1 MEQLHKFEVSYDKW
15 SPPSISRDSVFFRRA
30 HIELENLFLKIS
42 DQDQKDLLYK
52 VPNTSGID
60 SFFKIPLIQVQ
71 SWTVQNGTD
80 LVLVFKCRDC
90 WRFRFE
96 SKPSILN
103 ASMRLSSLISAVET
117 NPAMY
122 ALAFKMEGSMNNDL
136 EGRPWSLSSV
146 ESQFERLE
154 LSLDKWRISHV
165 NKDFK
170 VCENIPELIIVPAA
184 AADDVFVNISDFRAS
199 RKVPHLVYA
208 SKSGGCLV
216 RSGQPLVGTKG
227 RRSVED
233 EQLVQL
239 FLTSDKSKPCLV
251 DTRTKATALNAKN
264 KGGGTEAELGTYTN
278 IRMFFTNLESPSGI
292 RDCYLKFS
300 EDIRLSFSE
309 NASTSSYLASS
320 SQWLKQIQSALRPSL
335 FVAKTLVEGCSIL
348 IHCDDGC
355 DTSSVITSLA
365 KIMADPYYRTIEG
378 FQALIQE
385 DWINEGFK
393 FPERCGQVKAP
404 MMNLTASSKNGN
416 PSEGIVLPGPFSLSG
431 GSDTALGSGI
441 SPVFLLFIEA
451 FYQIWFQNP
460 TEFEFNML
468 LPVLMEH
475 HITSCKFGTF
485 LGNNLKE
492 KKILNFETEI
502 FSLWAYLRLPE
513 VLDLEKKILNFE
525 TEIFS
530 LWAYLRLPEV
540 LDLVRNAFYD
550 PKSGLIEV
558 SVSSTNIKLLS
569 GLHDAFDPNNSL
581 ASFHEAKW
589 VNKNEKFDVLRV
601 DRGKYKPCGK
611 KYSLS
616 KIVILIKITS
626 KLSP

>member
-1 MEQLHKFEVSYDKW
+1 M
-15 SPPSISRDSVFFRRA
+15 FFRRA

-60 SFFKIPLIQVQ
+60 SIFKIPLIQVQ

-122 ALAFKMEGSMNNDL
+122 ALAFKMEGSMNNVL
-136 EGRPWSLSSV
+136 EGGPWNLSSV
-146 ESQFERLE
+146 ESQFKRLE

-335 FVAKTLVEGCSIL
+335 FIAKTLVEGCSIL

-404 MMNLTASSKNGN
+404 MMNLTASSKNGT

-431 GSDTALGSGI
+431 GSDTALGSGM

-451 FYQIWFQNP
+451 LYQIWFQNP
-460 TEFEFNML
+460 TEFQFNML

-475 HITSCKFGTF
+475 HTTSCKFGTF
-485 LGNNLKE
+485 LGNNLK
-492 KKILNFETEI
+492 
-502 FSLWAYLRLPE
+502 
-513 VLDLEKKILNFE
+513 EKKILNFE

-569 GLHDAFDPNNSL
+569 GLHDAFDPSNSL
-581 ASFHEAKW
+581 GSFHEAKW

-601 DRGKYKPCGK
+601 DRGVHQRQKE
-611 KYSLS
+611 
-616 KIVILIKITS
+616 
-626 KLSP
+626 KLSLEIQALRKEIQSLENRTSNQDSKQVEPMKPRIEKKPIELKCDNCGPLCVCDLKQAL